1 MQSRSILKNRKTK
14 KQLRNKLSQRG
25 GSNRASGRASGRGS
39 SNGSRASSGDSNMPM
54 PNAFFRLQ
62 EEIEQTRLA
71 ESFPPVPTPR
81 IKITVSVE
89 ELQALK
95 NIFTTSPSLD
105 NLISS
110 YTQMHQKLKTFK
122 PIFIKT
128 ELLKANTVF
137 ARMIKLLQD
146 KYIHARSVTA
156 EHALIADKWCD
167 YIQKLIESNQKNI
180 MEIEA
185 FKA

>member
-25 GSNRASGRASGRGS
+25 GSGRASGRVSGRG
-39 SNGSRASSGDSNMPM
+39 NGSRASSVDSNMPM

-62 EEIEQTRLA
+62 EEIEQTKLA

-81 IKITVSVE
+81 IIITVSVE
-89 ELQALK
+89 ELQALQQ
-95 NIFTTSPSLD
+95 IFTTSPSLG

-110 YTQMHQKLKTFK
+110 YTNMHNKLKTLK
-122 PIFIKT
+122 PIFIQN
-128 ELLKANTVF
+128 ELLKANQVLE
-137 ARMIKLLQD
+137 RLIIILQK
-146 KYIHARSVTA
+146 KYIHVSPKTVDPKI
-156 EHALIADKWCD
+156 ALQADKWCD
-167 YIQKLIESNQKNI
+167 YIKKLIESNQKNI
-180 MEIEA
+180 TEIEA